1 MNRAIT
7 ILSDLQGRELLVDTN
22 LLLLGVVGNFDYRLI
37 GRKRLEAFTVQDLN
51 LLNLL
56 VSRAKRL
63 ITTPGILTETSNLA
77 TQLIDGKRQIELF
90 HKFGIKIKEFDE
102 RHESSAVV
110 CEEPAFLSLG
120 LTDAAITRIARDG
133 MLVLTVDFPL
143 YGYLNKNG
151 VEALNFN
158 HLRTA

>member
-1 MNRAIT
+1 LNRAIT

-63 ITTPGILTETSNLA
+63 ITTP
-77 TQLIDGKRQIELF
+77 
-90 HKFGIKIKEFDE
+90 EF
-102 RHESSAVV
+102 
-110 CEEPAFLSLG
+110 
-120 LTDAAITRIARDG
+120 
-133 MLVLTVDFPL
+133 
-143 YGYLNKNG
+143 
-151 VEALNFN
+151 
-158 HLRTA
+158 